1 MFSRTAGY
9 AVQALAYL
17 ATQSPGRLTGAR
29 EIAEATRI
37 PMPFL
42 WKILRNLSRKKLV
55 RSFKGV
61 RGGYELARSADGIT
75 IKQILQASND
85 RETLNECVLG
95 LGPCQERRPCVLHSA
110 WAEQRESMDALFAS
124 TSLSEL
130 ARSQQPARRR
140 KQV

>member
-1 MFSRTAGY
+1 MFSRSAGY

-75 IKQILQASND
+75 IMQILQASNNQEALSD
-85 RETLNECVLG
+85 CVLG
-95 LGPCQERRPCVLHSA
+95 LGPCQERRPCVLHNA
-110 WAEQRESMDALFAS
+110 WAEQRERMDALFAS